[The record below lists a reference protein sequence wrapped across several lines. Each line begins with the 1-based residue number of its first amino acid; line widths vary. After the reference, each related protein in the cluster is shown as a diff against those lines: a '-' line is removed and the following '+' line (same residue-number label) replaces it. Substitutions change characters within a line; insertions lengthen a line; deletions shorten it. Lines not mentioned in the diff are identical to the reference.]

1 VLVFDVTALE
11 ALFRSHPPV
20 WTMWRRADTGRLDLG
35 FPAAAIAEAADLLK
49 TTASSWDAVL
59 WPAAITVLPLNE
71 RVAVELAEY
80 GGQSLGV
87 RHALW
92 EARAMDCRLVTRDP
106 SLYAPGAAKLL
117 VV

>member
-1 VLVFDVTALE
+1 
-11 ALFRSHPPV
+11 
-20 WTMWRRADTGRLDLG
+20 
-35 FPAAAIAEAADLLK
+35 
-49 TTASSWDAVL
+49 
-59 WPAAITVLPLNE
+59 
-71 RVAVELAEY
+71 VAVELAEY

-106 SLYAPGAAKLL
+106 SLYAPGAARLL